1 MRGRREPDAT
11 VFLVG
16 FMGAGKTAVGK
27 ALASARSWGFEDT
40 DAAVEIALGRAIPE
54 IFNELGEGAFREAE
68 SAALRM
74 VAGRPRTVVATGGG
88 LFLSLAHR
96 AVVRAAVSPSGSTP
110 PSRSPPRASKVPP
123 GVPSGR
129 ARIRSR
135 GARSTSAAGRRTRS
149 RICASTRIPRDPR
162 TSRARYTTPCVR
174 FAVDFF

>member
-96 AVVRAAVSPSGSTP
+96 AVVRAGGVSVWLD
-110 PSRSPPRASKVPP
+110 ASLEVAA
-123 GVPSGR
+123 
-129 ARIRSR
+129 ARLE
-135 GARSTSAAGRRTRS
+135 GAAGRPLW
-149 RICASTRIPRDPR
+149 PREDTLARRALYERRRAAYALADLRVDADPAGPENVA
-162 TSRARYTTPCVR
+162 RAVHDSLRALCR
-174 FAVDFF
+174 

>member
-96 AVVRAAVSPSGSTP
+96 AVVRAGGVSVWLD
-110 PSRSPPRASKVPP
+110 ASLEV
-123 GVPSGR
+123 
-129 ARIRSR
+129 
-135 GARSTSAAGRRTRS
+135 AAGRPLW
-149 RICASTRIPRDPR
+149 PREDTLARRALYERRRAAYALADLRVDADPAGPGNVA
-162 TSRARYTTPCVR
+162 RAVHDSLRALCR
-174 FAVDFF
+174 